1 MKPESSSNVPLK
13 QEKREERK
21 LVKRKLFSPQNEVS
35 TEKSNH
41 EDDMMTDDF
50 NSDSEPSLYIT
61 CNVVSVLP
69 REYDQVME
77 VEEP

>member
-1 MKPESSSNVPLK
+1 MPESSSNVPLK
-13 QEKREERK
+13 QEKKEERK
-21 LVKRKLFSPQNEVS
+21 SVERKLFSPQ
-35 TEKSNH
+35 EKARAVKSDH
-41 EDDMMTDDF
+41 DEDMMIDDF
-50 NSDSEPSLYIT
+50 NSDSDTSLDIS